1 MIPLE
6 MVRKHLGSG
15 LRHVLVAE
23 CAVHTQEASRRH
35 ADASHRF
42 TERSPRYDIDS
53 GVQALEDCLLLKRCK
68 VRNTLKVSVLK
79 AVNQGDGLQ
88 DLQAFMRRNRTKA
101 QIGAGTKTE
110 FSMGRLGTEMTRCQG
125 HRLTLL
131 IYIYSTDSMFF
142 VKATIADLVL
152 KEKRT
157 TCLTTPLISVYFFLH
172 AFRRRFRPS
181 LFRGRRRSD
190 QRNHS
195 LKICQD
201 SARSINVAKAEYCQ
215 ALTELSQDDN
225 G

>member
-1 MIPLE
+1 

-23 CAVHTQEASRRH
+23 CAVHTPEAWRRH
-35 ADASHRF
+35 ADASHHV

-68 VRNTLKVSVLK
+68 VRNMLKVSVLK

-101 QIGAGTKTE
+101 QIGAGTKME

-131 IYIYSTDSMFF
+131 TFNSTDSMLF

-157 TCLTTPLISVYFFLH
+157 PCLTRHRWYPFILSCMLSGDVSVQASFEADAGLVTSAITASRYVKIQLE
-172 AFRRRFRPS
+172 AS
-181 LFRGRRRSD
+181 MW
-190 QRNHS
+190 QR
-195 LKICQD
+195 Q
-201 SARSINVAKAEYCQ
+201 SIVRH
-215 ALTELSQDDN
+215 
-225 G
+225 